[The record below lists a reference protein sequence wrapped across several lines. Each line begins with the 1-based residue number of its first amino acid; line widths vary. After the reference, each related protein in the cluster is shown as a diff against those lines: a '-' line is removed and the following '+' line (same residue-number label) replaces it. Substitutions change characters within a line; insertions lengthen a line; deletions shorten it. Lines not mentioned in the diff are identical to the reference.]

1 MILPKLGN
9 ISFIYFSAVTFT
21 RLPASRQWRRRLL
34 FYFFSP
40 PERGGG
46 GAEAAWAPCKRRKLT
61 CPHGCHLSA
70 LVSDRVAGMAA
81 AQVRAGLL
89 AAVSPSKSHQST
101 SPALS
106 VPDAAPPASQP
117 LAS

>member
-1 MILPKLGN
+1 MILAKLGN
-9 ISFIYFSAVTFT
+9 ISFIYFSAATFT
-21 RLPASRQWRRRLL
+21 RLPASRRRRQTLL
-34 FYFFSP
+34 FLP
-40 PERGGG
+40 PGRGGEA
-46 GAEAAWAPCKRRKLT
+46 GAAGAAGAPCKRRELT
-61 CPHGCHLSA
+61 CPRGCHLSA

-106 VPDAAPPASQP
+106 VPDDAPPASQP